1 MQLLANV
8 CGIPVIL
15 PANSGAAVVLGAAIL
30 GRFAKEVSD
39 WRVTHHGAD
48 ELSIIERNKMLWNIM
63 VSCQSGESDQIVP
76 DRL

>member
-8 CGIPVIL
+8 CGIPVVL

-48 ELSIIERNKMLWNIM
+48 KLSIIERNKILWNIM
-63 VSCQSGESDQIVP
+63 VRCQGGESDQIVP
-76 DRL
+76 DRI